1 MLNPEVNNLKLLK
14 ALLELLF
21 KNILFWDIV
30 LVKKNFA
37 LSVGSLLDPC
47 QISG

>member
-14 ALLELLF
+14 ALLELLV

-30 LVKKNFA
+30 VVKKKFA